1 MGRSEE
7 ITQFLARLESLIREG
22 NWEGAFNLE
31 EFSPIME
38 GLNTRTS
45 PKNCGQA
52 LVVMGGRC

>member
-31 EFSPIME
+31 ELSPIME
-38 GLNTRTS
+38 GLEHPDPLRRIAV
-45 PKNCGQA
+45 K
-52 LVVMGGRC
+52 RWW